1 MDRTLGTRRLTEGP
15 GLSARIRFIWMFP
28 AEGKRAIKK
37 TRTPM
42 PPTQWVKL
50 LQKRI
55 QRGTLSRFVITL
67 EPVVVKPDT
76 VSNMASTGFGRT
88 PLKMKGRD
96 PIRLMMIQLKAAVT
110 QPSFV

>member
-1 MDRTLGTRRLTEGP
+1 MGTRRLTEGP

-42 PPTQWVKL
+42 PPIQWVKL
-50 LQKRI
+50 RQKMMH
-55 QRGTLSRFVITL
+55 RGTISTSVMTL
-67 EPVVVKPDT
+67 EPVVVNPDT
-76 VSNMASTGFGRT
+76 VSNMASTGLGRT